1 MKPSVN
7 FRLVPVN
14 HPNMTPLQN
23 GLSQS
28 TLNSTTSLYNA
39 SQNSS
44 NGCISTNM
52 YSQEHNGPLPS
63 SKSLPKTSNK
73 QDNKQDE

>member
-1 MKPSVN
+1 
-7 FRLVPVN
+7 L
-14 HPNMTPLQN
+14 
-23 GLSQS
+23 
-28 TLNSTTSLYNA
+28 
-39 SQNSS
+39 

-73 QDNKQDE
+73 QNE

>member
-1 MKPSVN
+1 
-7 FRLVPVN
+7 
-14 HPNMTPLQN
+14 MTPLQN
-23 GLSQS
+23 GS
-28 TLNSTTSLYNA
+28 TPNTSTSSLYNT
-39 SQNSS
+39 SQNSL

-73 QDNKQDE
+73 QNE